1 MLRRNDAKGFRG
13 FDFVFGAIVG
23 LYGNWLISFILKFKF
38 EGSDFFIFISGILLT
53 SALTFFV
60 YTVHLVFVPKSK
72 KLLRFS
78 EIIHFIF
85 IIILGAIERSTIS
98 ETLIVI
104 GFFLWVFVALIGDD
118 LQNTTKLQLATG
130 VNNVKEK
137 IDETDLSTIIE
148 QNKNI
153 LKKISGLENKILN

>member
-72 KLLRFS
+72 KLLMVSLFTHTFFGWIGLLYGYVCFS
-78 EIIHFIF
+78 
-85 IIILGAIERSTIS
+85 GR
-98 ETLIVI
+98 
-104 GFFLWVFVALIGDD
+104 
-118 LQNTTKLQLATG
+118 
-130 VNNVKEK
+130 NNPIPVKGE
-137 IDETDLSTIIE
+137 DS
-148 QNKNI
+148 
-153 LKKISGLENKILN
+153 